1 MRTTAPFP
9 FSYSLVLRLR
19 GPETVSVDC
28 KRSPCEQPN
37 CNTQKIIHTTRS
49 NSIAVCVSCVCR
61 LRITRC
67 FKNNPH
73 RVKNSLKKQRTAA
86 SASSPPSVLHQ
97 DLRFSSQS
105 CGKSLDTISRHAA
118 ICHRINQIRSLPRVW
133 FICGE
138 CVRRLSIRNPH
149 PTNQPFKSPQKQ
161 ETRERFIRERAN
173 FPSATFR
180 RGDG

>member
-73 RVKNSLKKQRTAA
+73 RVKNSLKKTAHRRQRQF
-86 SASSPPSVLHQ
+86 SAVRPPSRFEIFLAIVRKKSGHDITTRG
-97 DLRFSSQS
+97 DLSPYQS
-105 CGKSLDTISRHAA
+105 NKISAESVVHMW
-118 ICHRINQIRSLPRVW
+118 RVCAP
-133 FICGE
+133 IIDSE
-138 CVRRLSIRNPH
+138 PPS
-149 PTNQPFKSPQKQ
+149 NQPTFQEPS
-161 ETRERFIRERAN
+161 ETRNKREVH
-173 FPSATFR
+173 T
-180 RGDG
+180 